1 MSDDENKWYICE
13 VGSGRLRHGIF
24 NDENVAAANPKNCVG
39 IPNYSYVANQCS
51 DMNSHQPKY
60 SKEKYNAMLFG
71 DALDSSGEGSQAG
84 MCHIKW
90 PVERGV
96 IKDREVMNDILHY
109 ELVTQ
114 AKLQLSTDE
123 EEGLDSDIDG
133 VIHLE
138 SIMGS
143 TKGRMDTAAHY
154 FDTVGIPKLFFGLSS
169 VCALYGAGR
178 TTGCAV
184 MSGHGVT
191 EVAPVFDG
199 YAIKNAF
206 RRYNW
211 GGVDVTGWLGRELHK
226 ADVSLETSADE
237 LILWDIKEMLS
248 VAPMGKLD
256 DLVVEKREQTTDFS
270 MPDNTVLQLREQ
282 VVDVAEIIF
291 DPKRAGHDIPGLAQ
305 MTWNAIQRAPT
316 DSKKALMDAIMLF
329 GGNTMFGGLKDRM
342 SQEMNA
348 FSTAKG
354 GGECKVVAAP
364 ERTTQAFAG
373 ACMLASYAEFTDPE
387 DPNKAMWISKEEYME
402 SGGQRIICM
411 SQI

>member
-1 MSDDENKWYICE
+1 
-13 VGSGRLRHGIF
+13 
-24 NDENVAAANPKNCVG
+24 
-39 IPNYSYVANQCS
+39 
-51 DMNSHQPKY
+51 
-60 SKEKYNAMLFG
+60 
-71 DALDSSGEGSQAG
+71 
-84 MCHIKW
+84 
-90 PVERGV
+90 
-96 IKDREVMNDILHY
+96 
-109 ELVTQ
+109 
-114 AKLQLSTDE
+114 
-123 EEGLDSDIDG
+123 
-133 VIHLE
+133 
-138 SIMGS
+138 MG
-143 TKGRMDTAAHY
+143 
-154 FDTVGIPKLFFGLSS
+154 PKLFFGLSS

-206 RRYNW
+206 KRYNW

-226 ADVSLETSADE
+226 ADVSLETSADD

-256 DLVVEKREQTTDFS
+256 DLIIEKRDQTTDFS
-270 MPDNTVLQLREQ
+270 MPDNTVLSLREQ

-305 MTWNAIQRAPT
+305 MTWNAIQKSPT
-316 DSKKALMDAIMLF
+316 DSKKGLMDAIMLF

-342 SQEMNA
+342 NPEM
-348 FSTAKG
+348 
-354 GGECKVVAAP
+354 
-364 ERTTQAFAG
+364 TTQGYAG
-373 ACMLASYAEFTDPE
+373 ACMLASYSEFTDPE
-387 DPNKAMWISKEEYME
+387 DPKNAMWISKAEYDE